1 MDEQTKWFLE
11 MESNA
16 DEDAVKI
23 VEMTTKDLKYYI
35 NFVDKAVEGFERLES
50 NFQRFFCAL
59 NMIKYHSKLQ
69 RNQ

>member
-1 MDEQTKWFLE
+1 MGEQTKWFLE

-16 DEDAVKI
+16 DEDAVNI
-23 VEMTTKDLKYYI
+23 VEMTTKDLKYDI

-50 NFQRFFCAL
+50 NFQRFFCGL